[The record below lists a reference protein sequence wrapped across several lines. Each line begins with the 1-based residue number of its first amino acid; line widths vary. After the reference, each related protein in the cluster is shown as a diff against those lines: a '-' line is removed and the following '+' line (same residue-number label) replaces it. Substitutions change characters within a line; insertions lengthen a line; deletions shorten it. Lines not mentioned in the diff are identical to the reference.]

1 MLGNGVT
8 AERTGA
14 ERGWLRTHG
23 PDHPRSRTADQR
35 PVERVT
41 RWPLIDEDVGVRPL
55 LLW

>member
-14 ERGWLRTHG
+14 ERGWVCAHG

-35 PVERVT
+35 PVKRVT

-55 LLW
+55 LF